1 MRNLTL
7 APTRSPDSPLEDGAV
22 GLMHAR
28 ITFYRNMPFS
38 ALDLTNR
45 TAVVIGATSGIG
57 RAIALGLAEAGAD
70 VVPAGRR
77 TKLVEEAAGEIQRR
91 GRRSLAMTAD
101 VADPDSIQS
110 LADATIEKFGKVDI
124 LVNAAGRTVRRP
136 TLEVSDEEWNEIL
149 DTNLTG
155 MLRACRVFGRY
166 MIERRYGRII
176 NIGSLTS
183 VVALFEVA
191 AYAASKAGVAALTK
205 SLAVEWAP
213 HGVCVNAILPGV
225 FRTALNEGLLDG
237 TERGRELL
245 MRTPM
250 GRFGLPEE
258 LAGAAVFLASEAASF
273 VTGHLLAVDGGFL
286 ASGVNQ

>member
-1 MRNLTL
+1 M
-7 APTRSPDSPLEDGAV
+7 
-22 GLMHAR
+22 
-28 ITFYRNMPFS
+28 TFPG
-38 ALDLTNR
+38 LDLTGR
-45 TAVVIGATSGIG
+45 VAVVIGGTSGIG

-77 TKLVEEAAGEIQRR
+77 AKLAQEVAREIESR
-91 GRRSLAMTAD
+91 GRRSLAIAAD
-101 VADPDSIQS
+101 VTDTDSIQE
-110 LADATIEKFGKVDI
+110 LADTAVERFGKVDI
-124 LVNAAGRTVRRP
+124 LVNAAGITVRRA
-136 TLEVSDEEWNEIL
+136 TLEVPDDEWDMIM

-155 MLRACRVFGRY
+155 MLRGCRAFGRH

-183 VVALFEVA
+183 VVALHEVT
-191 AYAASKAGVAALTK
+191 AYGASKAGVAALTK

-237 TERGRELL
+237 TERGKELL

-250 GRFGLPEE
+250 RRFGQPDEV
-258 LAGAAVFLASEAASF
+258 AGAAVFLASEAASF

>member
-1 MRNLTL
+1 
-7 APTRSPDSPLEDGAV
+7 
-22 GLMHAR
+22 
-28 ITFYRNMPFS
+28 MPFP

-57 RAIALGLAEAGAD
+57 RAIAIGLAEAGAD

-77 TKLVEEAAGEIQRR
+77 TNLVDEAAREIELR

-101 VADPDSIQS
+101 VGDSDSIQS

-183 VVALFEVA
+183 LVALYEVA

-213 HGVCVNAILPGV
+213 RGVCVNAILPGV

-237 TERGRELL
+237 TERGSELL

-258 LAGAAVFLASEAASF
+258 LAG
-273 VTGHLLAVDGGFL
+273 
-286 ASGVNQ
+286 

>member
-1 MRNLTL
+1 
-7 APTRSPDSPLEDGAV
+7 
-22 GLMHAR
+22 
-28 ITFYRNMPFS
+28 MPFPG
-38 ALDLTNR
+38 LDLASR

-57 RAIALGLAEAGAD
+57 KAIALALADAGAD
-70 VVPAGRR
+70 VVPTGRR
-77 TKLVEEAAGEIQRR
+77 EKLAREVAGLVEER
-91 GRRSLAMTAD
+91 GRRSLVIGAD
-101 VADPDSIQS
+101 VSDSHS
-110 LADATIEKFGKVDI
+110 LRRLADAALEKFGKVDI

-136 TLEVSDEEWNEIL
+136 TLEVPDEEWNEIM

-155 MLRACRVFGRY
+155 MLRACRVFGRH

-183 VVALFEVA
+183 VVALHEVA
-191 AYAASKAGVAALTK
+191 AYGASKAGVAALTK

-213 HGVCVNAILPGV
+213 FGVCVNAILPGV

-237 TERGRELL
+237 TDRGRELL

-250 GRFGLPEE
+250 RRFGQPEE
-258 LAGAAVFLASEAASF
+258 VAGAAVFLASESAGF

>member
-1 MRNLTL
+1 MSF
-7 APTRSPDSPLEDGAV
+7 PG
-22 GLMHAR
+22 
-28 ITFYRNMPFS
+28 
-38 ALDLTNR
+38 LDLTGR
-45 TAVVIGATSGIG
+45 IAVVIGATSGIG
-57 RAIALGLAEAGAD
+57 KAIALGLADAGAD
-70 VVPAGRR
+70 VVPTGRR
-77 TKLVEEAAGEIQRR
+77 AQLVKEAAGEVEAR
-91 GRRSLAMTAD
+91 GRRSLAIAAD
-101 VADPDSIQS
+101 VSDTESIQT
-110 LADATIEKFGKVDI
+110 LADAVIEKFGKVDI

-136 TLEVSDEEWNEIL
+136 TVDVSDAEWNEIM

-155 MLRACRVFGRY
+155 MLRACRVFGRH

-183 VVALFEVA
+183 VVALYEVA
-191 AYAASKAGVAALTK
+191 AYGASKAGVAALTK

-237 TERGRELL
+237 TDRGRELL
-245 MRTPM
+245 ARTPAR
-250 GRFGLPEE
+250 RFGQPEE
-258 LAGAAVFLASEAASF
+258 VAGAAVFLASDSASF

>member
-1 MRNLTL
+1 
-7 APTRSPDSPLEDGAV
+7 
-22 GLMHAR
+22 
-28 ITFYRNMPFS
+28 MPFP

-57 RAIALGLAEAGAD
+57 RAIAIGLAEAGAD

-77 TKLVEEAAGEIQRR
+77 TNLVDEAAREIELR

-101 VADPDSIQS
+101 VGDSDSIQS

-166 MIERRYGRII
+166 MLERRYGRII

-183 VVALFEVA
+183 LVALYEVA

-213 HGVCVNAILPGV
+213 RGVCVNAILPGV

-237 TERGRELL
+237 TERGSELL

-250 GRFGLPEE
+250 RRFGLPEE

>member
-1 MRNLTL
+1 
-7 APTRSPDSPLEDGAV
+7 
-22 GLMHAR
+22 
-28 ITFYRNMPFS
+28 MPFPG
-38 ALDLTNR
+38 LDLTNR
-45 TAVVIGATSGIG
+45 TAVVVGATSGIG
-57 RAIALGLAEAGAD
+57 RAIALGLADAGAD
-70 VVPAGRR
+70 VVPTGRR
-77 TKLVEEAAGEIQRR
+77 AKLVDQAARDIEAL
-91 GRRSLAMTAD
+91 GRKSLSITSD
-101 VADPDSIQS
+101 VTDTDSIQA
-110 LADATIEKFGKVDI
+110 LADATIAKFGKVDI
-124 LVNAAGRTVRRP
+124 LVNAAGRSVRRP
-136 TLEVSDEEWNEIL
+136 TLEVSDAEWEEIL

-155 MLRACRVFGRY
+155 MLRACRAFGRH

-183 VVALFEVA
+183 VVALQEVA
-191 AYAASKAGVAALTK
+191 AYGASKAGVAALTR

-250 GRFGLPEE
+250 RRFGQPEE

>member
-1 MRNLTL
+1 
-7 APTRSPDSPLEDGAV
+7 
-22 GLMHAR
+22 
-28 ITFYRNMPFS
+28 MPFPG
-38 ALDLTNR
+38 LDLTGR

-57 RAIALGLAEAGAD
+57 KAIALGIADAGAD
-70 VVPAGRR
+70 VVATGRR
-77 TKLVEEAAGEIQRR
+77 AQLAEDAAREIEAR
-91 GRRSLAMTAD
+91 GRRSLAIATD
-101 VADPDSIQS
+101 VSDTNSIQT
-110 LADATIEKFGKVDI
+110 LADTVIGTFYKVDI

-136 TLEVSDEEWNEIL
+136 TVDVSDDEWNGIM

-155 MLRACRVFGRY
+155 MLRACRIFGRH
-166 MIERRYGRII
+166 MIERGYGRII

-183 VVALFEVA
+183 VVALYEVA
-191 AYAASKAGVAALTK
+191 AYGASKAGVAALTK

-237 TERGRELL
+237 TDRGRELL
-245 MRTPM
+245 ARTPAR
-250 GRFGLPEE
+250 RFGQPEE
-258 LAGAAVFLASEAASF
+258 VAGAAVFLASEAASF